1 MSPSSPHP
9 KWWQLYLTLPLLIV
23 LFLLDQRL
31 RISTREHEVVQ
42 IGIVLIVYGL
52 IYWWLKANSG
62 ALSHKDRQQY
72 YGRMLILQAPP
83 PTLSESND
91 RKHSLLQIPNAEV
104 KGILSTTY
112 EIDYIDVD
120 AIPIEEDSQ
129 ETNKD

>member
-42 IGIVLIVYGL
+42 IGIVLIVYGF
-52 IYWWLKANSG
+52 IYWWLKASSG
-62 ALSHKDRQQY
+62 ALSHIDRQQY
-72 YGRMLILQAPP
+72 NGRMLILQAPP

-112 EIDYIDVD
+112 EIDYIDVE